1 MEKEKDLNDELELEE
16 ETTEEENK
24 TNEDNSEELKRQ
36 LAEAQEEKSKRESRF
51 KSMAK
56 KYNNK
61 KEDPSFDVNEI
72 IEKKLAES
80 EFYNSDPVAKEF
92 KNEIKEVQTKYE
104 GMSPSDAFTLWKAT
118 NKPEL
123 LAKKQNEGID
133 GIESSGKGTV
143 TDAELLKMSDADFM
157 KNFR

>member
-1 MEKEKDLNDELELEE
+1 MENEKDLNEFDLTE
-16 ETTEEENK
+16 ETTEDVNE

-51 KSMAK
+51 KNIAK
-56 KYNNK
+56 KYNTK
-61 KEDPSFDVNEI
+61 KEDPSSDVNEI

-92 KNEIKEVQTKYE
+92 KNEIKEVQNKYE

-123 LAKKQNEGID
+123 LAQKYNEWID
-133 GIESSGKGTV
+133 GIESAGKWV
-143 TDAELLKMSDADFM
+143 VSDAELLQMSDADFM
-157 KNFR
+157 KNFK